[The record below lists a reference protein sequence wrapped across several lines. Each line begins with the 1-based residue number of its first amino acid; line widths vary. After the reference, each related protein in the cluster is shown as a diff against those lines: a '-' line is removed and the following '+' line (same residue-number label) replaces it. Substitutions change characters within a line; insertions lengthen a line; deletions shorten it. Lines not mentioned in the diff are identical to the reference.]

1 MSRLGARVSD
11 NDSAEESNP
20 KATLL
25 KRKNTD
31 SSDQDDQRKK
41 KKKEKKAKKAKKK
54 EKKKSKKASKS
65 SSDEEINTK
74 KGPTDAPLDDDD
86 EELYNWFEDIDSKL
100 QPAVQAAS
108 EVESE
113 DVLLDKMKKKNEAL
127 MKRHQQVQEDRKLYS

>member
-11 NDSAEESNP
+11 DSEEESP
-20 KATLL
+20 KAVY

-31 SSDQDDQRKK
+31 SSDPDDQIKKK

-65 SSDEEINTK
+65 SSDEETTK
-74 KGPTDAPLDDDD
+74 KGPIDAPLDEDD

-100 QPAVQAAS
+100 QPAP

>member
-11 NDSAEESNP
+11 NDSEEESNP
-20 KATLL
+20 KAILL

-65 SSDEEINTK
+65 SSDEETNTK
-74 KGPTDAPLDDDD
+74 KGPTDAPLDDDANQTA
-86 EELYNWFEDIDSKL
+86 EENEYKDKQKEVKGKGPKD
-100 QPAVQAAS
+100 PAKALKNKVRKAKS
-108 EVESE
+108 RE
-113 DVLLDKMKKKNEAL
+113 LD
-127 MKRHQQVQEDRKLYS
+127 R